1 MKIFLIF
8 LNLLL
13 AGGVLY
19 QTVSLLK
26 GKEKI
31 EFTAGKDHSKSKTKP
46 KMEAKS
52 EPLPPPIAPE
62 EAARIV
68 VAQNLFN
75 LNRCPEA
82 VAGRG
87 NSNQMSLI
95 GIYRVAGLEGAI
107 IEQKRQ
113 TSRRNIFQDMR
124 NMLASRGGRRPTTGA
139 TITTTTLLPLQ
150 KFFRV
155 GETLE
160 NGYKLASVG
169 ADYVIL
175 SRGTSTTR
183 LQLEL
188 AGRDTTNR
196 SSGNNRRLSTE
207 QMGQM
212 IMMGQM
218 RMMQMMQGQMMQG
231 QMRAGGGT
239 TGNRSTGNNRSTNN
253 RSR

>member
-46 KMEAKS
+46 KVEAKVQ
-52 EPLPPPIAPE
+52 PPPPPIAPE

-82 VAGRG
+82 VAGR
-87 NSNQMSLI
+87 NNANQMSLI

-113 TSRRNIFQDMR
+113 TTRRNFLQDMQ
-124 NMLASRGGRRPTTGA
+124 NMLASRGGRRPA
-139 TITTTTLLPLQ
+139 TPAVSTTTTLLPLQ

-169 ADYVIL
+169 PDYVIM

-196 SSGNNRRLSTE
+196 GSANNRTLSTE

-218 RMMQMMQGQMMQG
+218 RMMQMMQSQMTGAQQQG
-231 QMRAGGGT
+231 GARGT
-239 TGNRSTGNNRSTNN
+239 TSNRAPAA